1 MLKIM
6 RFICLISYICTT
18 YIAVYT
24 EADIISVWIT
34 FIVITVALMLS
45 EAAGEI
51 DED

>member
-24 EADIISVWIT
+24 KADTVSVWIT
-34 FIVITVALMLS
+34 FTLITVALMLS
-45 EAAGEI
+45 EAAAAI
-51 DED
+51 NED